1 MYHQLPP
8 TILSSKGSASK
19 TKVKVKPIPLP
30 DALEAA
36 NNAEA
41 EVTVD
46 TGGDGDDTELED
58 VTEALGQTA
67 VDQKRTE
74 LRAPRTLETTL
85 FDRLERIYGPG
96 IKRLL
101 AVQYR

>member
-1 MYHQLPP
+1 M
-8 TILSSKGSASK
+8 
-19 TKVKVKPIPLP
+19 P
-30 DALEAA
+30 DDLEASSNSVA
-36 NNAEA
+36 A

-46 TGGDGDDTELED
+46 TGGDNDDSELEG

-67 VDQKRTE
+67 VDRRRTE
-74 LRAPRTLETTL
+74 LKAPRTLETTL